1 MTGQGTNDRTGDV
14 LVVEDLVVETG
25 GRKPSPI
32 LNGVSLRVAPG
43 ETVCLVGESGSGK
56 SVTSLATMGLLP
68 KGALAVTSGRIFVE
82 GEDVVSAS
90 PARLRQLRA
99 TRMSMIFQEPMTAL
113 NPVLTIERQL
123 EEVLSAHSQMSGA
136 ERRARIRDILSLVRL
151 PDVER
156 MCRSYPH
163 QLSGGQRSRRD
174 HAKGDLEAHRRHS
187 AAARHIRS
195 LHHP

>member
-99 TRMSMIFQEPMTAL
+99 TRMSMIF
-113 NPVLTIERQL
+113 
-123 EEVLSAHSQMSGA
+123 
-136 ERRARIRDILSLVRL
+136 
-151 PDVER
+151 
-156 MCRSYPH
+156 
-163 QLSGGQRSRRD
+163 
-174 HAKGDLEAHRRHS
+174 
-187 AAARHIRS
+187 
-195 LHHP
+195 

>member
-156 MCRSYPH
+156 MCRVFNALPVCLRY
-163 QLSGGQRSRRD
+163 
-174 HAKGDLEAHRRHS
+174 
-187 AAARHIRS
+187 
-195 LHHP
+195 